1 MKRLLNALTA
11 ALAIGAAAAGQ
22 AHAADLD
29 GTLKKISDTGVITIG
44 HRETSIPFSYYDAN
58 QKPVGYSI
66 DICTRIVDAVKTRI
80 KRDDIQVKSLPVT
93 SATRIPLMGNGT
105 IDLECASTSNTLD
118 CQKQVAF
125 SVTTFVTGNRFIS
138 LKSANLKTIDDL
150 KGKTVASTSGTANIR
165 QANEINEARSLGM
178 KVVPVKE
185 HAEGFLMVETGRAA
199 AFIMDDILLYGLAA
213 NAKEPDR
220 YQVSGDSLSIEPYAI
235 MLRRDDPQFK
245 ALVDDTIKSLYASGD
260 FEALYKR
267 WYQSPLPPKG
277 INLNVAMSEVLKRVV
292 ATPTDSGDP
301 VAYK

>member
-80 KRDDIQVKSLPVT
+80 KRDDIQVKYLPVT

-118 CQKQVAF
+118 RQKQVAF

-138 LKSANLKTIDDL
+138 LRDRKS
-150 KGKTVASTSGTANIR
+150 
-165 QANEINEARSLGM
+165 
-178 KVVPVKE
+178 VV
-185 HAEGFLMVETGRAA
+185 
-199 AFIMDDILLYGLAA
+199 
-213 NAKEPDR
+213 
-220 YQVSGDSLSIEPYAI
+220 
-235 MLRRDDPQFK
+235 
-245 ALVDDTIKSLYASGD
+245 
-260 FEALYKR
+260 
-267 WYQSPLPPKG
+267 
-277 INLNVAMSEVLKRVV
+277 
-292 ATPTDSGDP
+292 
-301 VAYK
+301 

>member
-1 MKRLLNALTA
+1 MKRFLNALTA

-66 DICTRIVDAVKTRI
+66 DICARIVDAVKARI
-80 KRDDIQVKSLPVT
+80 KRDDIQVKYLPVT

-118 CQKQVAF
+118 RQKQVAF

-150 KGKTVASTSGTANIR
+150 KGQDGGLDLRHSQHPPGQRDQRGARPGHEGGAGQGTR
-165 QANEINEARSLGM
+165 R
-178 KVVPVKE
+178 
-185 HAEGFLMVETGRAA
+185 GF
-199 AFIMDDILLYGLAA
+199 
-213 NAKEPDR
+213 PDG
-220 YQVSGDSLSIEPYAI
+220 GDRP
-235 MLRRDDPQFK
+235 RRR
-245 ALVDDTIKSLYASGD
+245 IHHG
-260 FEALYKR
+260 
-267 WYQSPLPPKG
+267 
-277 INLNVAMSEVLKRVV
+277 
-292 ATPTDSGDP
+292 
-301 VAYK
+301 